1 MIIGID
7 PGFDGGIIKL
17 LPEFREGRIQK
28 YIMPVVGDKKR
39 SLDLPAIVTIFGK
52 FDGYIKLVVIEKVH
66 SMPKQG
72 VASSFNFGMGYGQL
86 QGICA
91 ALQLSVVLVTPQQ
104 WKKVILVGYA
114 KPGKG
119 ASEKEKKA
127 AAVQYVQQKYP
138 KLDLRKSERCRNPHY
153 GIVDAICLAEY
164 GLWLHSNGGE
174 R

>member
-7 PGFDGGIIKL
+7 PGFDGGLAIIRKNKT
-17 LPEFREGRIQK
+17 IDHTV
-28 YIMPVVGDKKR
+28 MPVIGDKKR
-39 SLDLPAIVTIFGK
+39 RLNQSAIIEFLRPGSAWGEV
-52 FDGYIKLVVIEKVH
+52 VVIEKVH

-72 VASSFNFGMGYGQL
+72 VASSFNFGVGYGQL
-86 QGICA
+86 LGICA
-91 ALQLSVVLVTPQQ
+91 AMNLPFVLVTPQQ

-114 KPGKG
+114 KPGKD

-138 KLDLRKSERCRNPHY
+138 KLDLRKSERCHNPHY

-164 GLWLHSNGGE
+164 GLWLQNNGGM